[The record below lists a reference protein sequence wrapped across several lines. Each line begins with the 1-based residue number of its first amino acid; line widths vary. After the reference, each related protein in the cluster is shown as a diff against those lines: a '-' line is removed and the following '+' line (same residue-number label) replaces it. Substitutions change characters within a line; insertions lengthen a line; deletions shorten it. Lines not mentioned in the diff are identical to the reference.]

1 MSGTARRRT
10 PKGSMSGSILRG
22 MLLVGRGRR
31 DGLLEFGATPDAFLA
46 SLAPLIAIPLVGA
59 GFVLASGHPRS
70 AATSLLATVIAL
82 LAPPVLSYEPA
93 RWWARQDHWLRYAT
107 ALNWCQWLV
116 PLLAAVL
123 LILVYPPL
131 TLVLPD
137 PIAAYL
143 ILGALAAYGLW
154 LHWFIARHGLDIGPV
169 RAAVLVVGVN
179 LVTLILVAGPQALGL
194 TRPAPAP

>member
-1 MSGTARRRT
+1 MKS
-10 PKGSMSGSILRG
+10 SILRG
-22 MLLVGRGRR
+22 MFLIGRGRR
-31 DGLLEFGATPDAFLA
+31 EGLTEFGSSADAFLA

-59 GFVLASGHPRS
+59 GFVLAAGHPRS

-93 RWWARQDHWLRYAT
+93 RWWQRQDHWLRYAT

-137 PIAAYL
+137 PLAAYL
-143 ILGALAAYGLW
+143 VLGALAAYGLW
-154 LHWFIARHGLDIGPV
+154 LHWFIARHGLAIGPV
-169 RAAVLVVGVN
+169 RAALLVVGVN
-179 LVTLILVAGPQALGL
+179 VVTLILVAGPQALGL
-194 TRPAPAP
+194 GRPAPTP

>member
-1 MSGTARRRT
+1 MSRTARRRS
-10 PKGSMSGSILRG
+10 PGGSILRG
-22 MLLVGRGRR
+22 MMLIGRGRR
-31 DGLLEFGATPDAFLA
+31 EGLAEFGSSAEAFLA
-46 SLAPLIAIPLVGA
+46 SLAPLIAIPLLGA
-59 GFVLASGHPRS
+59 GFALAGGHPRS

-123 LILVYPPL
+123 LILVYPAL

-137 PIAAYL
+137 PLAAYL

-154 LHWFIARHGLDIGPV
+154 LHWFIARHGLTISPV
-169 RAAVLVVGVN
+169 RAALLVVGVN

-194 TRPAPAP
+194 SRSAPTP

>member
-1 MSGTARRRT
+1 
-10 PKGSMSGSILRG
+10 

-31 DGLLEFGATPDAFLA
+31 EGLAEFASSADAFLA

-59 GFVLASGHPRS
+59 ALVVAGGRPKAAAASF
-70 AATSLLATVIAL
+70 LATVIAL

-93 RWWARQDHWLRYAT
+93 RWWKRQDHWLRYAT

-131 TLVLPD
+131 TMVLPD
-137 PIAAYL
+137 TQATYV

-154 LHWFIARHGLDIGPV
+154 LHWFIARHGLAIGPV

-179 LVTLILVAGPQALGL
+179 VVTLILVAGPQAIGLGR
-194 TRPAPAP
+194 TAPP